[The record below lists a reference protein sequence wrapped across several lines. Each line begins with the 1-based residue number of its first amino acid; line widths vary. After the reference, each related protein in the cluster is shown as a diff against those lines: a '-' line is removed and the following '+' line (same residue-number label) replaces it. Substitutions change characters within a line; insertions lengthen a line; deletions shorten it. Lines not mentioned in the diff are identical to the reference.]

1 MTHESSRDDVA
12 LLPGRSTR
20 RQLLQRAAALGV
32 GASAAGVAGGAPANV
47 VAQAEGSGLLTVSTE
62 VFATWPRNFN
72 PFAATPRW
80 PTLYGIYEPLFI
92 YNTIQSEIRPWLA
105 TSWGFSADNLTL
117 RFTTRPNVTW
127 HDGAPFSARDVA
139 FTLNLM
145 MEHPG
150 LQGSARSALRYVQ
163 GVEALNDNAVQITF
177 TEGYTVGLYD
187 FGMQNIVP
195 EHIWSTVADPVR
207 ERNLTPV
214 GTGPFGP
221 IPVFRDDYYEV
232 RKAPTYWQT
241 GKPAFD
247 GFRFPA
253 YAANDTANLA
263 TLNQQTDWSSNFI
276 PNIQETFVDRDQA
289 NNHYWFPPTGATIHL
304 YLNTTVPPFENADV
318 RKAISMAI
326 DRELITS
333 VALYAYTTPADST
346 GLSEAY
352 PAWKNATAADAEW
365 VRLGVEGANALLDRA
380 GLARQDGGTQL
391 RLLAGGRPMRYELSV
406 VAGFTDWVQ
415 TAEIIARNLA
425 AVGIEVTVRSY
436 EYGTWL
442 QRAQL
447 GEFTMTI
454 GGSSSGATPFN
465 FYRAV
470 MSSQS
475 LQPMGTASAEN
486 WHRFGSPEADALLA
500 RFAATSDVAEQQT
513 LANELQLIYEAQ
525 APALPLFPGPQ
536 WGACCTLRFDGF
548 PTAERPYALLSCFA
562 PERLLVMME
571 ITPKA

>member
-1 MTHESSRDDVA
+1 MTRESFRNDAAIQS
-12 LLPGRSTR
+12 GRSTR
-20 RQLLQRAAALGV
+20 RQLLRRAAALGL
-32 GASAAGVAGGAPANV
+32 ATSAVAFGGPSDSA
-47 VAQAEGSGLLTVSTE
+47 AQAEGSGLLTVSTE
-62 VFATWPRNFN
+62 LFATWPRNFN
-72 PFAATPRW
+72 PFAASPRW
-80 PTLYGIYEPLFI
+80 PTLYGIYEPLFV
-92 YNTIQSEIRPWLA
+92 YNTVRGEIVPWLA

-127 HDGAPFSARDVA
+127 HDGTPFSARDVV

-145 MEHPG
+145 IAQAG
-150 LQGSARSALRYVQ
+150 LQGSARSALPFVS
-163 GVEALNDNAVQITF
+163 GVEALNDNAVQVTF
-177 TEGYTVGLYD
+177 NEEYTIGLYD
-187 FGMQNIVP
+187 LGLQNIVP

-207 ERNLTPV
+207 ERNLTPI

-232 RKAPTYWQT
+232 HKNPTYWQP
-241 GKPAFD
+241 GKPAFQ

-253 YAANDTANLA
+253 YAANDIANLA
-263 TLNQQTDWSSNFI
+263 TLNQQTDWASNSI
-276 PNIQETFVDRDQA
+276 PNVQVTFVDRDPA

-304 YLNTTVPPFENADV
+304 YLNTTIAPFDNADV

-326 DRELITS
+326 DRELITT
-333 VALYAYTTPADST
+333 VALYEYIDPADST

-352 PAWKNATAADAEW
+352 PAWKNAAAADGAW
-365 VRLGVEGANALLDRA
+365 VKLAVDQANALLDRA
-380 GLARQDGGTQL
+380 GLMRPTEGGSTI
-391 RLLAGGRPMRYELSV
+391 RLLPSGRPMRYELSA
-406 VAGFTDWVQ
+406 VAGFSDWVQ
-415 TAEIIARNLA
+415 TCEIIARNLA
-425 AVGIEVTVRSY
+425 AVGIEVTVRPY
-436 EYGTWL
+436 DYGTWL

-454 GGSSSGATPFN
+454 GGSSSGTTPFN

-475 LQPMGTASAEN
+475 LQPVGTAGAEN
-486 WHRFGSPEADALLA
+486 WHRFASPEADALLQ
-500 RFAATSDVAEQQT
+500 RFAATSDVAEQQA

-536 WGACCTLRFDGF
+536 WGACCTLRFEGF

-571 ITPKA
+571 VRPKA